1 VETNDYIRI
10 FRKFQNHQASRDE
23 IWALI
28 NWLDDRTS
36 FDSWANKE
44 WADAPVDIDR
54 ELQNKIYERIQ
65 QKIGAT
71 TKRMEPQKRS
81 WSHKLY
87 VRFAQVAAVL
97 ALLFLIGFGYH
108 WYKGQQEWSSTMN
121 TIAANGQNT
130 QFTLPDG
137 SKVWLSSRSSLQY
150 PNQFNGNLRKV
161 ILNGEAYFEVEHNA
175 QKPFIV
181 STKDINVRVT
191 GTKFDV
197 VAYPQEHSTEVILAS
212 GSVNVYLSGKDE
224 STAKKLR
231 PNQMYTLA
239 NNHTESVQEVDA
251 CQFTSW
257 TKGVYD
263 YNNETL
269 QEISKRLERYYGA
282 QIICS
287 PDVAQLRSSGEIDLQ
302 ENIST
307 AMNDLEMILSVKCQV
322 KNGVYYLSK

>member
-1 VETNDYIRI
+1 
-10 FRKFQNHQASRDE
+10 
-23 IWALI
+23 
-28 NWLDDRTS
+28 
-36 FDSWANKE
+36 
-44 WADAPVDIDR
+44 
-54 ELQNKIYERIQ
+54 
-65 QKIGAT
+65 
-71 TKRMEPQKRS
+71 
-81 WSHKLY
+81 
-87 VRFAQVAAVL
+87 
-97 ALLFLIGFGYH
+97 
-108 WYKGQQEWSSTMN
+108 MN

-137 SKVWLSSRSSLQY
+137 SKVCLSSRSSLQY

-251 CQFTSW
+251 SQFTSW
-257 TKGVYD
+257 TKGAYD